1 MLLNVPTLLI
11 YYASSAVLLL
21 TFLTLR
27 LVQFFPRSQWLVFE
41 MMSKIATIQM
51 PRENYRHSLFTW
63 PMFTSMRSS
72 ILRELQKSA
81 SRGKFAPD
89 PELISVDGKS
99 RCRLLE
105 LSRGNRPLVV
115 NFCSYSCPVFRTR
128 VDEFLGIVR
137 EFNDVADFLTVYIEE
152 AHPSDGWAFKNNVT
166 ISRHQTLEQRCNAA
180 KLMLD
185 SVEFHNCAVMVDN
198 MNDEANKAY
207 AGKPLR
213 LYIIKDKEIEYAGG
227 IGPTFYNPKEVIQWL
242 QSSRRFMKNTR
253 HRA

>member
-1 MLLNVPTLLI
+1 M
-11 YYASSAVLLL
+11 
-21 TFLTLR
+21 
-27 LVQFFPRSQWLVFE
+27 QFFSRSQWLVFE

-51 PRENYRHSLFTW
+51 PQENYRHSLFTW
-63 PMFTSMRSS
+63 PMFNSMRSS

-152 AHPSDGWAFKNNVT
+152 AHPSDGWAFKVSTLN
-166 ISRHQTLEQRCNAA
+166 QTLQQ
-180 KLMLD
+180 L
-185 SVEFHNCAVMVDN
+185 
-198 MNDEANKAY
+198 
-207 AGKPLR
+207 
-213 LYIIKDKEIEYAGG
+213 
-227 IGPTFYNPKEVIQWL
+227 
-242 QSSRRFMKNTR
+242 SSPID
-253 HRA
+253 